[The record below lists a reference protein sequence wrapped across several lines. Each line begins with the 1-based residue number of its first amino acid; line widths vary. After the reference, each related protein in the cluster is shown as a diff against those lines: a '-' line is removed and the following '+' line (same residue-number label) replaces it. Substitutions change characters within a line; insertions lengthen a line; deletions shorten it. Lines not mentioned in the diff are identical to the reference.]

1 MDVGDDDVRSVL
13 VQTFKRASVGDLEH
27 ERLAV
32 ELASTYAQ
40 TENQKAF
47 GVEFVRLLKFAL
59 VVYKREPEVERII
72 DFAAR
77 FAASFNTDDDEHD
90 CLDNFFTFFVD
101 FLLKNHDAQNKA
113 VRFRICHLVR
123 RLFAQLGDKAVLDE
137 VLDGLCDIMLERL
150 CDRVSTVRQQAALA
164 LTHLQDPVDPNCPVT
179 AGFMHLLERD
189 PYPEVRRAVL
199 LSLSPSLRS
208 LPYMLGRTRD
218 VHESVRKAAY
228 EVLAKT
234 VHIDGLKIAQR
245 VSLVR
250 QGLTDHSQGVR
261 NTVRSR
267 LLPAWLQSLN
277 GEPLA
282 LLSRLD
288 PESDIDASFLVLRAL
303 FANRACDVKREF
315 AMLHEGLI
323 PISGLTLEGALY
335 WRFSVELL
343 RETGGT
349 QSEEKMEELLAE
361 PLRYTKY
368 LQDYICSISSKNS
381 SNSDDL
387 FCVDNIRKE
396 MIAQQLVCLAKYLD
410 LSDEAGRHKLLTTV
424 SHLLSDS
431 FLPLSLAPPLAS
443 LLFTLE
449 TLPDR
454 RLQLVAEIVSEL
466 RDPFPVPQP
475 IDAETIRHD
484 ELELAR
490 LRVRMHE
497 MGVTLDSCV
506 QAKEYERAAELKTEL
521 GRLQTSLETLKKQS
535 DLIALDSTHEVEQ
548 KSDPSSL
555 LRCLALLE
563 ELLKGCH
570 PGTAISPILLELLNT
585 LVLTG
590 VTSEDPQ
597 VREVAVRCLGG
608 IGLLSCPV
616 AFQHLPL
623 LLQMSQLDEE
633 QVRVAALHSI
643 FDFIQLFGLEALEPH
658 DPRGSPTGDLK
669 LDELEDSPKEHVEKA
684 MATNILKLLTALLD
698 SEACGRLASP
708 RLLSRLLLLWHNP
721 SAPGGTKLRSCLAT
735 FFPGYA
741 AACRSNRDVLANSLL
756 PTLRTLHSA
765 PISSPLASVEPL
777 KVVRLVVGLSD
788 TSPSNTRQ
796 WNSVLAQEDMS
807 VHESLALQLCNAL
820 LEELNDPETKE
831 AKTSW
836 WTIVLL
842 KALAML
848 HVSGTE
854 HSTMQ
859 HLQNMLQRIKAG
871 TGDRICKQLAKKA
884 MTNLCKNVQAARDCT
899 ALSTNGPAR
908 SAPSN

>member
-315 AMLHEGLI
+315 AMLHEG
-323 PISGLTLEGALY
+323 
-335 WRFSVELL
+335 
-343 RETGGT
+343 
-349 QSEEKMEELLAE
+349 
-361 PLRYTKY
+361 
-368 LQDYICSISSKNS
+368 YICSISSKNS

-698 SEACGRLASP
+698 SESAEICAVTSEGFAKLQACGRLASP